1 MPAHNQAVLTSSK
14 CALFV
19 IYVAGVSVRRVI
31 LKGFG
36 REGRTVSSNSPST
49 RSGGMTIGAGD
60 GRPAATLSRGQT
72 GSTFVVDQP
81 LNTQPGTPI
90 QDVTTER

>member
-19 IYVAGVSVRRVI
+19 IYVAGVSIRRVI

-49 RSGGMTIGAGD
+49 PIHYGHEGPDPTSGTRAFGTLDLIERGM
-60 GRPAATLSRGQT
+60 
-72 GSTFVVDQP
+72 
-81 LNTQPGTPI
+81 
-90 QDVTTER
+90 